1 MDLESVMLTKV
12 SQTEKNKYC
21 MISLICGIETNKTE
35 TLIDTK
41 NKLVIARKQG
51 LWGMGEIGEDH

>member
-1 MDLESVMLTKV
+1 MDLESVTLTKI

-21 MISLICGIETNKTE
+21 MMSLICGIETNKTE

-41 NKLVIARKQG
+41 NKLVVARKQG
-51 LWGMGEIGEDH
+51 LWGHG